1 MAALPSTGG
10 LPGAQLQ
17 ALRGEAARDPQAAV
31 QAAARQFESLFMQ
44 ELMKSM
50 RAATPAS
57 GLMDNGGTQL
67 GTEMLDQQF
76 AQQLSGLPGGL
87 ADQIA
92 RQLARQQAAVR
103 PADAPGGAPGA
114 GAGAQ
119 GLQGIA
125 PARALP
131 HRPGSLSREALSPAA
146 LRAGS
151 APQQF
156 VAQHRAA
163 AQAAAQAT
171 GIPADFILA
180 QAAHESG
187 WGRREI
193 RMPDGSSSHNVFGIK
208 AGPGWTGKTTTVTTT
223 EVVDGVPHKVRQ
235 TFRAYDSYA
244 EAYTDH
250 ARLLSESPRYARV
263 VTEGGS
269 AQGFARSLQR
279 AGYATDP
286 DYASKLGRVIDTTV
300 RVARSLQG

>member
-1 MAALPSTGG
+1 MAALPSS

-17 ALRGEAARDPQAAV
+17 ALRGQAARDPQAAV

-50 RAATPAS
+50 RAATPSS

-76 AQQLSGLPGGL
+76 AQQLSGLRGGL

-92 RQLARQQAAVR
+92 RQLARQQGGVGVGVG
-103 PADAPGGAPGA
+103 ADAAKAEAAAPLA
-114 GAGAQ
+114 AS
-119 GLQGIA
+119 
-125 PARALP
+125 PAAARELP
-131 HRPGSLSREALSPAA
+131 RRPGSLSREALSPTA
-146 LRAGS
+146 LRGAG

-163 AQAAAQAT
+163 AEAASRAT

-193 RMPDGSSSHNVFGIK
+193 RMADGSSSHNVFGIK
-208 AGPGWTGKTTTVTTT
+208 AGPGWTGKTATVTTT
-223 EVVDGVPHKVRQ
+223 EHINGVPRKVKQ
-235 TFRAYDSYA
+235 TFRAYDSHA

-250 ARLLSESPRYARV
+250 ARLLSRSPRYAAV
-263 VTEGGS
+263 VAEGGS
-269 AQGFARSLQR
+269 AQGFAQNLQK

-286 DYASKLGRVIDTTV
+286 DYAAKLGRVIETTL
-300 RVARSLQG
+300 RVARSLKG

>member
-1 MAALPSTGG
+1 MAALPGS
-10 LPGAQLQ
+10 LPAAQLQ
-17 ALRGEAARDPQAAV
+17 ALRGEAARDPKAAV

-50 RAATPAS
+50 RAATPSS

-92 RQLARQQAAVR
+92 RQLARQQPAATSPASSASSESPTATAASGTVR
-103 PADAPGGAPGA
+103 E
-114 GAGAQ
+114 
-119 GLQGIA
+119 
-125 PARALP
+125 LP
-131 HRPGSLSREALSPAA
+131 RRPGSLSREALSPAA
-146 LRAGS
+146 LHAGS

-163 AQAAAQAT
+163 AQAASQAT

-223 EVVDGVPHKVRQ
+223 EVVDGMPRKVRQ

-250 ARLLSESPRYARV
+250 ARLLSQSPRYARV
-263 VTEGGS
+263 VAEGGS
-269 AQGFARSLQR
+269 AQGFARSLQK

-286 DYASKLGRVIDTTV
+286 DYASKLGRVIDTTL
-300 RVARSLQG
+300 RVARSLNG